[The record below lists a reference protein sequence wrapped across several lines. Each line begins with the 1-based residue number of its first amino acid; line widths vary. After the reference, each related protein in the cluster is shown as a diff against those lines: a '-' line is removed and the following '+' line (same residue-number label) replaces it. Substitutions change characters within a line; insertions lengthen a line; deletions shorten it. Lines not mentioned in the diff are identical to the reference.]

1 MLVTMKEIVDA
12 AREGHYCVAAP
23 NYNDVTQMHAALAAA
38 EEAKSPL
45 ILDIGRFFGTEDREL
60 FCDLCQTSRRAAERA
75 SVPVAI
81 NLDHG
86 SKYDY
91 IVQSIVDGCT
101 SVMADR
107 SGLPYEQNVAEVAEL
122 ARIAHALGVS
132 IEAELGHVGTN
143 EDGKAL
149 DGLQHHVETEEEKRA
164 LYTNP
169 DQAIEYVEATGIDC
183 LAVAV
188 GTVHGF
194 YPEGFVPSVDFEL
207 LAELREKVSVP
218 LVIHGGSGSGDEI
231 LKGMA
236 PYASKLNVGHDLFK
250 AFADGI
256 AEAVKSGSG
265 EDPVEAGSKA
275 YTAELVHYM
284 TVLGSVGKA

>member
-12 AREGHYCVAAP
+12 AREGRYCVPAP
-23 NYNDVTQMHAALAAA
+23 NYNDVTQLYAAA
-38 EEAKSPL
+38 DAAVQARSPL
-45 ILDIGRFFGTEDREL
+45 ILDIGRMFATEDRALFQEL
-60 FCDLCQTSRRAAERA
+60 ACASRSVAERID
-75 SVPVAI
+75 VPCAI

-86 SKYDY
+86 SAYEH
-91 IVQSIVDGCT
+91 IVQAMFDGCT

-107 SGLPYEQNVAEVAEL
+107 SSLPFEENVAQVAEIV
-122 ARIAHALGVS
+122 RIAHAVGVS
-132 IEAELGHVGTN
+132 VESELGHVGTN
-143 EDGKAL
+143 EDEEAL
-149 DGLQHHVETEEEKRA
+149 GGLQHHVETDEEKRA

-169 DQAIEYVEATGIDC
+169 EEAVRYVEETGVDC

-207 LAELREKVSVP
+207 LAELREKVPVP

-250 AFADGI
+250 AFGDGI
-256 AEAVKSGSG
+256 AAAVESG
-265 EDPVEAGSKA
+265 EDPVVAGSRA

-284 TVLGSVGKA
+284 EVLGSANKA

>member
-1 MLVTMKEIVDA
+1 MLVPMKEIVDA
-12 AREGHYCVAAP
+12 AREGHYCVPAP
-23 NYNDVTQMHAALAAA
+23 NYMDVSQLYAAAAAA
-38 EEAKSPL
+38 EQANSPL
-45 ILDIGRFFGTEDREL
+45 ILDIGRFGGSPRDL
-60 FCDLCQTSRRAAERA
+60 FIDLCQVSRNVAERI
-75 SVPVAI
+75 SVPTAI

-86 SKYDY
+86 EDFEY
-91 IVQSIVDGCT
+91 IVQAIYDGCT

-107 SGLPYEQNVAEVAEL
+107 SSLPFEENVEQVSEIV
-122 ARIAHALGVS
+122 RIAHAVGVS
-132 IEAELGHVGTN
+132 VESELGHVGTN
-143 EDGKAL
+143 EDEEAL
-149 DGLQHHVETEEEKRA
+149 GGLQHHVETEEEKRA
-164 LYTNP
+164 MYTNP
-169 DQAIEYVEATGIDC
+169 EQAIEYVERTGVDC

-231 LKGMA
+231 LAGMA

-250 AFADGI
+250 AYSDGI
-256 AEAVKSGSG
+256 AAAVASG
-265 EDPVEAGSKA
+265 EGDPVEAGSAA

-284 TVLGSVGKA
+284 EVLQSAGKA